1 MLSSDIHRITEIAG
15 AWVADGLSWQDA
27 HRFLYI
33 ALPSRPTAS
42 AGDRLEKSRSPAAM
56 LDWIGLFL
64 RLIAASFQVF
74 LMRDRK
80 QIIKPGHDYRS
91 ENPPA

>member
-1 MLSSDIHRITEIAG
+1 MLSSDIHRINGIAG
-15 AWVADGLSWQDA
+15 AWVAAGLSWQDA

-33 ALPSRPTAS
+33 ALPSRPTAR
-42 AGDRLEKSRSPAAM
+42 AGDRLAKSRSPAAM
-56 LDWIGLFL
+56 LDWIRLSL

-91 ENPPA
+91 ESPTA

>member
-1 MLSSDIHRITEIAG
+1 
-15 AWVADGLSWQDA
+15 
-27 HRFLYI
+27 
-33 ALPSRPTAS
+33 
-42 AGDRLEKSRSPAAM
+42 M
-56 LDWIGLFL
+56 LDWIRLSL

-91 ENPPA
+91 ESPTA